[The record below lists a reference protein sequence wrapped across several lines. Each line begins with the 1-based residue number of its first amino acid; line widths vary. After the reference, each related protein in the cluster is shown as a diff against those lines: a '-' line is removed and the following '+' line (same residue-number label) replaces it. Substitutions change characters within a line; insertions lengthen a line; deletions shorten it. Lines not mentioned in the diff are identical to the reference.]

1 MVHGQAPTC
10 DAHARHRAGITANPA
25 PHRTPAAPAGLVIA
39 LLLGAAT
46 AHAVADTAPGPVMEE
61 TLVTGRAR
69 SLLGLTD
76 SASVGV
82 VGAND
87 LAARPLL
94 RAGELLEIVP
104 GTAVTQ
110 HSGTGKANQYFL
122 RGFNLDHG
130 TDFAGFLDG
139 VPLNQPTH
147 GHGQGY
153 LDLNPIIPEFVD
165 HVRYGKGPYDAAV
178 GDFSAAGH
186 AHYALAEDL
195 ERPFVQFTGG
205 AYAFYRGV
213 AGAAAGL
220 GPGTLLAGIEAQHYG
235 GPWVL
240 DEDADKFNALLR
252 YTAHALPLAPR
263 LTLTAYDA
271 DWNATD
277 QVPARAISRG
287 LISRRGNL
295 DPTLGGKSTRLGADL
310 ALGTAMDDDGWRA
323 NAYLVHNDFRLYSN
337 FTYFL
342 DDPVDGD
349 QLTQRDRRLTTGM
362 NSTWTRRHP
371 LGGLPARW
379 TLGAQVRHDA
389 IGDVALLRSRA
400 RRPLVTVREDSV
412 AQTSLGLFLESAI
425 RLAPLWR
432 TTIGLRADRYW
443 FDVDSLLAANSGST
457 AATLVTPK
465 FALVFGPWRDTEWFV
480 NVGQGFH
487 SNDARGSVTRID
499 PASGEPAQ
507 PVDPLVRATGAEG
520 GVRAYL
526 GGRLHSTLSVW
537 YLDLGSELVFVGDA
551 GTTEASGSSRRYG
564 VELANH
570 LRATDWLTFDL
581 DVAFT
586 DARFDD
592 TADDAIPNSVGR
604 VITAGATID
613 LPSGLFGALRL
624 RHFGDSPLTEDG
636 RIEAAATTVVNLR
649 AGWRFDRHLELAVD
663 VFNLFDVGHPDISYY
678 FASCIPGDPAS
689 ACGAALPARD
699 GVEDVHLHPVEPRSL
714 RASLRYRF

>member
-1 MVHGQAPTC
+1 MFDDNTLRARAARAAGVVVLLASA
-10 DAHARHRAGITANPA
+10 AHAAER
-25 PHRTPAAPAGLVIA
+25 
-39 LLLGAAT
+39 
-46 AHAVADTAPGPVMEE
+46 DPVMEE
-61 TLVTGRAR
+61 TVVTGRAQ

-82 VGAND
+82 VGATD
-87 LAARPLL
+87 LATRPIL
-94 RAGELLEIVP
+94 RAGELLEVVP
-104 GTAVTQ
+104 GVAVTQ

-165 HVRYGKGPYDAAV
+165 HVRFGKGPYYAGI

-186 AHYALAEDL
+186 VRYALVEDL

-205 AYAFYRGV
+205 AYDFYRGV
-213 AGAAAGL
+213 AGAAAAL
-220 GPGTLLAGIEAQHYG
+220 GPGTLLAGFEAQHYG

-240 DEDADKFNALLR
+240 DEDADKLNALLR
-252 YTAHALPLAPR
+252 YTATALAFAPR

-277 QVPARAISRG
+277 QVPARAIERG

-295 DPTLGGKSTRLGADL
+295 DPTLGGKSTRLAADL
-310 ALGTAMDDDGWRA
+310 ALGVDDADDGWRA
-323 NAYLVHNDFRLYSN
+323 NAYVVHSDFMLYSN

-342 DDPVDGD
+342 DDPVNGD

-362 NSTWTRRHP
+362 NSAFTRTHP
-371 LGGLPARW
+371 LAGLPARW
-379 TLGAQVRHDA
+379 TVGAQLRHDD
-389 IGDVALLRSRA
+389 IGDVALLRSQA
-400 RRPLVTVREDSV
+400 RRPLATVREDSV
-412 AQTSLGLFLESAI
+412 AQTSLGLFLESEI
-425 RLAPLWR
+425 RLARLWR
-432 TTIGLRADRYW
+432 TTIGVRADRYW
-443 FDVDSLLAANSGST
+443 FNVDSLLAANTGDT
-457 AATLVTPK
+457 TDTLVTPK

-487 SNDARGSVTRID
+487 SNDARGTVTRID
-499 PASGEPAQ
+499 PASGAATR

-520 GVRAYL
+520 GVRAFL
-526 GGRLHSTLSVW
+526 GGRLHSTVSVW

-551 GTTEASGSSRRYG
+551 GTTEASGGSRRYG
-564 VELANH
+564 VELANFF
-570 LRATDWLTFDL
+570 RATDWLSFDL

-586 DARFDD
+586 EANFKDVV
-592 TADDAIPNSVGR
+592 DDAIPNSVGR

-613 LPSGLFGALRL
+613 LPSGAFGALRL

-636 RIEAAATTVVNLR
+636 RVEADATTVVNLR

-689 ACGAALPARD
+689 ACGAALPSRD
-699 GVEDVHLHPVEPRSL
+699 GVDDVHLHPVEPRSV
-714 RASLRYRF
+714 RASLVYRF